1 MSFKKVC
8 AIIILGKF
16 TNNTGHL
23 PLGQEEGNNMEPEKN
38 MAHSWRNPK
47 IILILIG
54 MLLITG
60 IVVVSILRDRIV
72 NQNQWQVSVMG
83 QGKVSYQPDI
93 AIVNLGVQVERVS
106 TAESALSQLNK
117 KMASVLKAI
126 EELGIAAEDIQTQNF
141 TVFSQYDYIDQVSVL
156 AGYNANQQLSVKVKE
171 LDKNPDLVSNIIIKA
186 SAAGANQVNGVSF
199 NVSNL
204 ESLKDQAR
212 IKALEDARRKAAS
225 LASAAGVKLKK
236 VVGWWENLVQA
247 PGIATPYSY
256 DGKGG
261 AGGGTTSGTIPT
273 GQQEIIIEIGL
284 NYQVK

>member
-1 MSFKKVC
+1 
-8 AIIILGKF
+8 
-16 TNNTGHL
+16 
-23 PLGQEEGNNMEPEKN
+23 MEPEKN